1 MIVIFD
7 ELQVVIPIYY
17 CNSSYSFSLKYIA
30 AVSFLA
36 IVMSVS
42 NKNCVSA
49 CNLSLFFQFVSF
61 QA

>member
-42 NKNCVSA
+42 K
-49 CNLSLFFQFVSF
+49 
-61 QA
+61 

>member
-30 AVSFLA
+30 AVVLCKHST
-36 IVMSVS
+36 
-42 NKNCVSA
+42 NYR
-49 CNLSLFFQFVSF
+49 
-61 QA
+61 